1 MAAAVLEIR
10 PGERARIAER
20 YRVTP
25 LPVMTGGEYVAYG
38 ALTALVIVALVLFA
52 DYWRS
57 LPDWNVATGEYLV
70 ATLIVGYHAVAWLLR
85 WVALPRMRR
94 PSPPPKIAPGTRVA
108 AVTTFVPDAESLEML
123 EVTVRAMVEMEGDHE
138 TWILDEGDE
147 PSVRALCIR
156 YGAHHFTRKHRPDL
170 RTEEGVHADATKHG
184 NYNAWL
190 SVVGYER
197 YDVVVSFD
205 PDHVPEPQYL
215 RRTVGY
221 FEDPSIAFVQAP
233 QVYYNQEAS
242 WIARAAAEETYDYYS
257 AHQMASYG
265 LGHPIVVGS
274 HTAHRVSALKEVGG
288 FAVHDADDLLITLL
302 YRSAGWSGVYV
313 PEILAVGLTPT
324 SWFAYMRQ
332 QARWT
337 RSVLDIKLRAL
348 RGAATQLAVVD
359 RLLGVL
365 HGIFYLRP
373 LTIPLAYLLLI
384 YLLSSRELPG
394 FVSPR
399 SLAVLAGLAALFALI
414 GTFRQRFYLDPER
427 ERGVHWRAV
436 VLQFAKWPAQVLAIW
451 QLIRN
456 VRVGYAVT
464 LKVVASSGRQL
475 VLWPHLVFA
484 LLLAEAWLLG
494 AVLAPPVV
502 PTRTALAGVVVAG
515 SLLLAWSE
523 TWEYPPSFDPS
534 IYTRYRGERR
544 LARRT
549 A

>member
-1 MAAAVLEIR
+1 
-10 PGERARIAER
+10 
-20 YRVTP
+20 
-25 LPVMTGGEYVAYG
+25 MTGGEYVAYG

-57 LPDWNVATGEYLV
+57 LPDWNVATGEYV
-70 ATLIVGYHAVAWLLR
+70 VVTLLIGYHMVAWLLR
-85 WVALPRMRR
+85 WFALPRMRR
-94 PSPPPKIAPGTRVA
+94 PSPPPRIPPGTRVA
-108 AVTTFVPDAESLEML
+108 AVTTYVPDAESFQML
-123 EVTVRAMVEMEGDHE
+123 EVTLRALVEMEGDHE

-147 PSVRALCIR
+147 PAVRALCIR
-156 YGAHHFTRKHRPDL
+156 YGAHHFTRKHRRHLRAPD
-170 RTEEGVHADATKHG
+170 GVYADATKHG

-190 SVVGYER
+190 SAVGYDR

-233 QVYYNQEAS
+233 QVYYNQQAS
-242 WIARAAAEETYDYYS
+242 WIARGAAEETYDYYS

-274 HTAHRVSALKEVGG
+274 HTAHRIAALKEVGG
-288 FAVHDADDLLITLL
+288 YAAHDADDLLITLL
-302 YRSAGWSGVYV
+302 YRSAGWGGVYV
-313 PEILAVGLTPT
+313 PEALAVGLTPA
-324 SWFAYMRQ
+324 SWYGYMRQ

-337 RSVLDIKLRAL
+337 RSVLDIKIREL
-348 RGAATQLAVVD
+348 RGMATRLPVVD

-384 YLLSSRELPG
+384 YLLSLPELPG
-394 FVSPR
+394 FLWPR
-399 SLAVLAGLAALFALI
+399 SLAVLAGLAGFFALI

-427 ERGVHWRAV
+427 ERGLHWRAA
-436 VLQFAKWPAQVLAIW
+436 VLQFAKWPAQVIAIW

-464 LKVVASSGRQL
+464 LKVGAASQREL
-475 VLWPHLVFA
+475 VLWPHLLFA
-484 LLLAEAWLLG
+484 LLFVEAWLLG
-494 AVLAPPVV
+494 VVLTPPA
-502 PTRTALAGVVVAG
+502 TLMRTALAGLVVGG
-515 SLLLAWSE
+515 SLILAWSE
-523 TWEYPPSFDPS
+523 TWRYPPAYDPML
-534 IYTRYRGERR
+534 YQRYRGERR
-544 LARRT
+544 PERRT